1 MPDDNELE
9 QELRQAGQLL
19 DPVPARLM
27 ADAVEMFSWR
37 TIDAELAELA
47 FDSAGTQAAASVRGA
62 EPPRLLTFEA
72 AELSIELEL
81 TGTAA
86 ERGITG
92 RLIPAQ
98 RAGIEI
104 RLGGQQL
111 TATADV
117 LGRFEVTAVGSG
129 PISLRFRLEGPDG
142 PAARPIVTEWITD

>member
-1 MPDDNELE
+1 MPDDDELE

-19 DPVPARLM
+19 DPVPARLV

-37 TIDAELAELA
+37 AIDAELAELA
-47 FDSAGTQAAASVRGA
+47 FDSAGAQAAAAVRGA

-86 ERGITG
+86 EREITG

-104 RLGGQQL
+104 RLGSQRL

-117 LGRFEVTAVGSG
+117 LGRFAVTAAGPG

-142 PAARPIVTEWITD
+142 QAARQIVTEWVTG

>member
-1 MPDDNELE
+1 MAPE

-47 FDSAGTQAAASVRGA
+47 FDSAGAQAAAAVRGA

-81 TGTAA
+81 TGKAA
-86 ERGITG
+86 ERAITG

-104 RLGGQQL
+104 PPR
-111 TATADV
+111 
-117 LGRFEVTAVGSG
+117 R
-129 PISLRFRLEGPDG
+129 
-142 PAARPIVTEWITD
+142 PAAHRDGRRPRPLRGQPQPDQGRSACASDWKAPTGLRPGRS